1 MKSRIIKGTYGSAFY
16 TNKELK
22 ETEIVSTMKMND
34 PFGRVP
40 DSVTSNLTGR
50 IVIGK
55 ASQENPENRVR
66 GD

>member
-22 ETEIVSTMKMND
+22 ENEIVSTMKMND

-40 DSVTSNLTGR
+40 ETVNTTVTGR